1 MYKIL
6 CTYLTL
12 PLLTRTF
19 IWVYRFLP
27 KPKRL
32 ASGLYLCL
40 LALDSLR
47 WLYRFR
53 LDLRFHFL
61 DRLSRNQAG
70 FLEIQL
76 LEQGA
81 IPSNICLSLQFTV
94 ETSVIV

>member
-12 PLLTRTF
+12 PLLTGAF

-32 ASGLYLCL
+32 TSGLYLRL

-47 WLYRFR
+47 WLYGFR

-70 FLEIQL
+70 FLEIQF

-81 IPSNICLSLQFTV
+81 IPSNICLSL
-94 ETSVIV
+94 